1 MFDPELPCRAYVR
14 HVYADRDD
22 PQCRGRYF
30 LVVFHPDPDD
40 MRRAAYRH
48 DKSSAYRT
56 HRPGSVDDA
65 LGLWQPASARAR
77 YDRKQRMW
85 VDTTPPFAGVM
96 RFARGHLTPDV
107 IAHEST
113 HAALHITRLHDW
125 SKDGHDGRADFGDDC
140 DLAEEAFAYLLGDI
154 VQSVTALV
162 EQLGAWREHG
172 A

>member
-113 HAALHITRLHDW
+113 HTPRCTSPGYTTGPRTGMTDALT
-125 SKDGHDGRADFGDDC
+125 SAT
-140 DLAEEAFAYLLGDI
+140 
-154 VQSVTALV
+154 TATLPRRRSPTCS
-162 EQLGAWREHG
+162 ATSSSR
-172 A
+172 